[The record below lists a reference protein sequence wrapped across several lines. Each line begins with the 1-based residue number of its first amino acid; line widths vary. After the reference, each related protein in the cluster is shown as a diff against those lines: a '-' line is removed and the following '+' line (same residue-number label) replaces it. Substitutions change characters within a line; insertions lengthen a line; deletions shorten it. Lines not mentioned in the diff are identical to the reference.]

1 MKNENQAIEL
11 ELPQIRQMVLENS
24 RRIERNE
31 LMINEMRM
39 KRLEEEKKQR
49 EEEQKRRERECYWD
63 VAREEHERAHREHQQ
78 DMREIRE
85 IMRNQAVWFDATLK
99 KNEEERK
106 KAREEVDASLKKH
119 REDFDESLKKHREEV
134 DASLKKHREE
144 VDESL
149 KKHREEVD
157 ESLKKHREEFDE
169 SLKKHREEVDESL
182 KKHRED
188 FDESLKMHREEVD
201 ASLKKHREEFDE
213 SLKKSKEER
222 EAWQRKFEE
231 DQVIID
237 KKMKETQENINKLST
252 EFRSAVGHIVEG
264 LLGPS
269 GHKMFM
275 DAGFPVDRYCKDM
288 YRKIKALNLAMEVD
302 VLSYGEDLAIA
313 TEVKTNCTKKDID
326 TFLNK
331 MKNFKEIFTEHSKK
345 EVIAAIAAVNF
356 DQDAYEYA
364 KQQGIL
370 IIHVKDNTVF
380 TLDPVPDKSVLRRF

>member
-39 KRLEEEKKQR
+39 KRREEEKKQR

-85 IMRNQAVWFDATLK
+85 IMRNQAVWFDTTLK

-106 KAREEVDASLKKH
+106 KAREEVDA
-119 REDFDESLKKHREEV
+119 
-134 DASLKKHREE
+134 
-144 VDESL
+144 
-149 KKHREEVD
+149 
-157 ESLKKHREEFDE
+157 

-237 KKMKETQENINKLST
+237 KKIKETQENINKLST

-345 EVIAAIAAVNF
+345 EVLAAIAAVNF

>member
-24 RRIERNE
+24 RRIEKNE

-39 KRLEEEKKQR
+39 KQREEEKKQR

-119 REDFDESLKKHREEV
+119 RE
-134 DASLKKHREE
+134 
-144 VDESL
+144 
-149 KKHREEVD
+149 
-157 ESLKKHREEFDE
+157 
-169 SLKKHREEVDESL
+169 
-182 KKHRED
+182 
-188 FDESLKMHREEVD
+188 
-201 ASLKKHREEFDE
+201 EFDE

-237 KKMKETQENINKLST
+237 KKIKETQENINKLST

-288 YRKIKALNLAMEVD
+288 YRKIKALDLAMEVD

>member
-1 MKNENQAIEL
+1 M
-11 ELPQIRQMVLENS
+11 ELPQLRQMVLENS
-24 RRIERNE
+24 RRIEKNE

-39 KRLEEEKKQR
+39 KRREEEKKQR
-49 EEEQKRRERECYWD
+49 EEEQNRRERECYWN

-85 IMRNQAVWFDATLK
+85 IMRNQAVWFDTTLK

-106 KAREEVDASLKKH
+106 KA
-119 REDFDESLKKHREEV
+119 REEV

-157 ESLKKHREEFDE
+157 A
-169 SLKKHREEVDESL
+169 SL

-237 KKMKETQENINKLST
+237 KKIKETQENINKLST

>member
-11 ELPQIRQMVLENS
+11 ELPRIRQMVLENS
-24 RRIERNE
+24 RRIEKNE

-39 KRLEEEKKQR
+39 KRREEEKKQH

-134 DASLKKHREE
+134 D
-144 VDESL
+144 ESQ
-149 KKHREEVD
+149 
-157 ESLKKHREEFDE
+157 
-169 SLKKHREEVDESL
+169 

-237 KKMKETQENINKLST
+237 KKIKETQENINKLST

>member
-1 MKNENQAIEL
+1 MRRWNDEINLCKCNINVTGMKNENQAIEL

-24 RRIERNE
+24 RRIEKNE

-39 KRLEEEKKQR
+39 KRREEEKKQR
-49 EEEQKRRERECYWD
+49 EEEQKRRERECYWN

-119 REDFDESLKKHREEV
+119 RE
-134 DASLKKHREE
+134 E

-157 ESLKKHREEFDE
+157 ESLKKHREE
-169 SLKKHREEVDESL
+169 
-182 KKHRED
+182 

-237 KKMKETQENINKLST
+237 KKIKETQENINKLST

-288 YRKIKALNLAMEVD
+288 YRKIKALDLAMEVD

-345 EVIAAIAAVNF
+345 DVFAAIAAINF
-356 DQDAYEYA
+356 DHDAYEYA

>member
-1 MKNENQAIEL
+1 MKNENQAVEL

-63 VAREEHERAHREHQQ
+63 VAREEHEHAHREHQQ

-85 IMRNQAVWFDATLK
+85 IMHNQAVWFDTTLK

-106 KAREEVDASLKKH
+106 KAREEVDASLI
-119 REDFDESLKKHREEV
+119 
-134 DASLKKHREE
+134 
-144 VDESL
+144 
-149 KKHREEVD
+149 KHREEVD

-169 SLKKHREEVDESL
+169 
-182 KKHRED
+182 
-188 FDESLKMHREEVD
+188 
-201 ASLKKHREEFDE
+201 SLKKHREEFDE

-237 KKMKETQENINKLST
+237 KKIKETEENINKLST

-345 EVIAAIAAVNF
+345 EVFAAIAAINF

-364 KQQGIL
+364 KHQGIL

-380 TLDPVPDKSVLRRF
+380 SLDPVPDKSVLRRF

>member
-24 RRIERNE
+24 RRIEKNE

-39 KRLEEEKKQR
+39 KRREEEKKQR
-49 EEEQKRRERECYWD
+49 EEEQKRRERECYWN

-85 IMRNQAVWFDATLK
+85 IMRNQAVWFDTTLK

-119 REDFDESLKKHREEV
+119 RE
-134 DASLKKHREE
+134 E

-149 KKHREEVD
+149 KK
-157 ESLKKHREEFDE
+157 
-169 SLKKHREEVDESL
+169 
-182 KKHRED
+182 
-188 FDESLKMHREEVD
+188 HREEVD

-237 KKMKETQENINKLST
+237 KKIKETQENINKLST

-356 DQDAYEYA
+356 DQNAYEYA

>member
-24 RRIERNE
+24 RRIEKNE

-39 KRLEEEKKQR
+39 KRREEEKKQR

-119 REDFDESLKKHREEV
+119 RE
-134 DASLKKHREE
+134 
-144 VDESL
+144 
-149 KKHREEVD
+149 
-157 ESLKKHREEFDE
+157 
-169 SLKKHREEVDESL
+169 
-182 KKHRED
+182 
-188 FDESLKMHREEVD
+188 
-201 ASLKKHREEFDE
+201 EFDE

-237 KKMKETQENINKLST
+237 KKIKETQENINKLST

-302 VLSYGEDLAIA
+302 VLSYGENLAIA

-345 EVIAAIAAVNF
+345 EVIAAIAAINF

>member
-24 RRIERNE
+24 RRIEKNE

-39 KRLEEEKKQR
+39 KRREEEKKQR
-49 EEEQKRRERECYWD
+49 EEEQKRRERECYWN

-119 REDFDESLKKHREEV
+119 RED
-134 DASLKKHREE
+134 
-144 VDESL
+144 
-149 KKHREEVD
+149 
-157 ESLKKHREEFDE
+157 FDE

-237 KKMKETQENINKLST
+237 KKIKETQENINKLST

-345 EVIAAIAAVNF
+345 DVFAAIAAINF

>member
-119 REDFDESLKKHREEV
+119 REDFDESLKKHRE
-134 DASLKKHREE
+134 
-144 VDESL
+144 
-149 KKHREEVD
+149 
-157 ESLKKHREEFDE
+157 
-169 SLKKHREEVDESL
+169 
-182 KKHRED
+182 D

-201 ASLKKHREEFDE
+201 TSVKKHREEFDE

-237 KKMKETQENINKLST
+237 KKIKETQENINKLST

-380 TLDPVPDKSVLRRF
+380 ILDPVPDKSVLRRF

>member
-1 MKNENQAIEL
+1 MKSENQITEL

-24 RRIERNE
+24 RRIEKNE
-31 LMINEMRM
+31 LMNNEMRM
-39 KRLEEEKKQR
+39 KQREEEKKQR

-85 IMRNQAVWFDATLK
+85 IMHNNAVWFDTTMK

-106 KAREEVDASLKKH
+106 KAQEEVDASLKKH
-119 REDFDESLKKHREEV
+119 W
-134 DASLKKHREE
+134 
-144 VDESL
+144 
-149 KKHREEVD
+149 
-157 ESLKKHREEFDE
+157 EEFDE
-169 SLKKHREEVDESL
+169 SLKK
-182 KKHRED
+182 
-188 FDESLKMHREEVD
+188 HREEVD

-222 EAWQRKFEE
+222 EEWFRKSEEDRKKAQEAREAWQRKFEE
-231 DQVIID
+231 DQIIID
-237 KKMKETQENINKLST
+237 KKIKETQENINKLST

-275 DAGFPVDRYCKDM
+275 DAGFAVDRYCKDM

-345 EVIAAIAAVNF
+345 EVLAAIAAINF

>member
-24 RRIERNE
+24 RRIEKNE

-39 KRLEEEKKQR
+39 KRREEEKKQR
-49 EEEQKRRERECYWD
+49 EEEQKQRERECYWN
-63 VAREEHERAHREHQQ
+63 VAHEEHERAHREHQQ

-85 IMRNQAVWFDATLK
+85 IMRNQAVWFDTTLK

-119 REDFDESLKKHREEV
+119 RE
-134 DASLKKHREE
+134 E

-149 KKHREEVD
+149 KK
-157 ESLKKHREEFDE
+157 
-169 SLKKHREEVDESL
+169 
-182 KKHRED
+182 
-188 FDESLKMHREEVD
+188 HREEVD

-237 KKMKETQENINKLST
+237 KKIKETQENINKLST

-364 KQQGIL
+364 KKQGIL

-380 TLDPVPDKSVLRRF
+380 TLDPVPDKSILRRF

>member
-119 REDFDESLKKHREEV
+119 RE
-134 DASLKKHREE
+134 E
-144 VDESL
+144 VDESQ
-149 KKHREEVD
+149 KKHQ
-157 ESLKKHREEFDE
+157 
-169 SLKKHREEVDESL
+169 
-182 KKHRED
+182 ED

-237 KKMKETQENINKLST
+237 KKIKETQENINKLST

-288 YRKIKALNLAMEVD
+288 YRKIKALDLAMEVD

-345 EVIAAIAAVNF
+345 EVIAAIAAINF

-380 TLDPVPDKSVLRRF
+380 TLDPVTDKSVLRRF

>member
-1 MKNENQAIEL
+1 MKNENQAVEL

-39 KRLEEEKKQR
+39 KQREEEKKQR

-63 VAREEHERAHREHQQ
+63 VAREEHEHAHREHQQ

-85 IMRNQAVWFDATLK
+85 IMRNQAVWFDTTLK

-106 KAREEVDASLKKH
+106 KEREEVDASLI
-119 REDFDESLKKHREEV
+119 
-134 DASLKKHREE
+134 
-144 VDESL
+144 
-149 KKHREEVD
+149 KHREEVD
-157 ESLKKHREEFDE
+157 ESLKKHREEF
-169 SLKKHREEVDESL
+169 DESL

-222 EAWQRKFEE
+222 EAWQQKFEE

-237 KKMKETQENINKLST
+237 KKIKETQENINKLST

-345 EVIAAIAAVNF
+345 EVFAAIAAINF

>member
-39 KRLEEEKKQR
+39 KRLEEEKKQH

-63 VAREEHERAHREHQQ
+63 VGREEHERAHREHQQ

-85 IMRNQAVWFDATLK
+85 IMRNQAVWFDTTLK

-106 KAREEVDASLKKH
+106 KAREEVDA
-119 REDFDESLKKHREEV
+119 
-134 DASLKKHREE
+134 
-144 VDESL
+144 
-149 KKHREEVD
+149 
-157 ESLKKHREEFDE
+157 

-237 KKMKETQENINKLST
+237 KKIKETQENINKLST

-345 EVIAAIAAVNF
+345 EVFAAIAAINF

>member
-24 RRIERNE
+24 RRIEKNE

-39 KRLEEEKKQR
+39 KQREEEKKQR

-119 REDFDESLKKHREEV
+119 RE
-134 DASLKKHREE
+134 
-144 VDESL
+144 
-149 KKHREEVD
+149 
-157 ESLKKHREEFDE
+157 
-169 SLKKHREEVDESL
+169 
-182 KKHRED
+182 
-188 FDESLKMHREEVD
+188 
-201 ASLKKHREEFDE
+201 EFDE

-237 KKMKETQENINKLST
+237 KKIKETQEYINKLST

>member
-39 KRLEEEKKQR
+39 KQREEEKKQR

-134 DASLKKHREE
+134 D
-144 VDESL
+144 ESQ
-149 KKHREEVD
+149 
-157 ESLKKHREEFDE
+157 
-169 SLKKHREEVDESL
+169 

-213 SLKKSKEER
+213 SLKKSKEES

-237 KKMKETQENINKLST
+237 KKIKETQENINKLST

>member
-119 REDFDESLKKHREEV
+119 REDFDESLK
-134 DASLKKHREE
+134 
-144 VDESL
+144 
-149 KKHREEVD
+149 
-157 ESLKKHREEFDE
+157 
-169 SLKKHREEVDESL
+169 
-182 KKHRED
+182 
-188 FDESLKMHREEVD
+188 MHREEVD

-237 KKMKETQENINKLST
+237 KKIKETQENINKLST

>member
-1 MKNENQAIEL
+1 MKSENQITEL

-24 RRIERNE
+24 RRIEKNE

-39 KRLEEEKKQR
+39 KQREEEKKQR

-106 KAREEVDASLKKH
+106 KAREEVD
-119 REDFDESLKKHREEV
+119 ESLKKHREE
-134 DASLKKHREE
+134 
-144 VDESL
+144 
-149 KKHREEVD
+149 
-157 ESLKKHREEFDE
+157 
-169 SLKKHREEVDESL
+169 
-182 KKHRED
+182 

-237 KKMKETQENINKLST
+237 KKIKETQENINKLST

-275 DAGFPVDRYCKDM
+275 DAGFAVDRYCKDM

-345 EVIAAIAAVNF
+345 EVLAAIAAINF

>member
-1 MKNENQAIEL
+1 MENKTEISEL

-24 RRIERNE
+24 RRIEKNE

-39 KRLEEEKKQR
+39 KQREEEKKQR
-49 EEEQKRRERECYWD
+49 EEEQKRRERECYRD

-119 REDFDESLKKHREEV
+119 RE
-134 DASLKKHREE
+134 
-144 VDESL
+144 
-149 KKHREEVD
+149 
-157 ESLKKHREEFDE
+157 
-169 SLKKHREEVDESL
+169 
-182 KKHRED
+182 
-188 FDESLKMHREEVD
+188 
-201 ASLKKHREEFDE
+201 EFDE

-237 KKMKETQENINKLST
+237 KKIKETQENINKLST

>member
-85 IMRNQAVWFDATLK
+85 IMRNQAVWFDEKLK

-134 DASLKKHREE
+134 D
-144 VDESL
+144 ESL
-149 KKHREEVD
+149 KKHREEV
-157 ESLKKHREEFDE
+157 DE

-237 KKMKETQENINKLST
+237 KKIKETQENINKLST

>member
-1 MKNENQAIEL
+1 MVRRTAVILTALILIPVIALAGMQWRDDTPALKILKN
-11 ELPQIRQMVLENS
+11 
-24 RRIERNE
+24 
-31 LMINEMRM
+31 
-39 KRLEEEKKQR
+39 
-49 EEEQKRRERECYWD
+49 Y
-63 VAREEHERAHREHQQ
+63 
-78 DMREIRE
+78 
-85 IMRNQAVWFDATLK
+85 T
-99 KNEEERK
+99 
-106 KAREEVDASLKKH
+106 
-119 REDFDESLKKHREEV
+119 
-134 DASLKKHREE
+134 
-144 VDESL
+144 
-149 KKHREEVD
+149 
-157 ESLKKHREEFDE
+157 
-169 SLKKHREEVDESL
+169 
-182 KKHRED
+182 
-188 FDESLKMHREEVD
+188 
-201 ASLKKHREEFDE
+201 
-213 SLKKSKEER
+213 
-222 EAWQRKFEE
+222 
-231 DQVIID
+231 
-237 KKMKETQENINKLST
+237 ENINKLST

-264 LLGPS
+264 LIGPS

-331 MKNFKEIFTEHSKK
+331 MITEHSKK

>member
-119 REDFDESLKKHREEV
+119 RE
-134 DASLKKHREE
+134 E
-144 VDESL
+144 VDESQ
-149 KKHREEVD
+149 
-157 ESLKKHREEFDE
+157 
-169 SLKKHREEVDESL
+169 

-237 KKMKETQENINKLST
+237 KKIKETQENINKLST

-288 YRKIKALNLAMEVD
+288 YRKIKALDLAMEVD

-345 EVIAAIAAVNF
+345 EVIAAIAAINF

>member
-1 MKNENQAIEL
+1 MKNENQAVEL

-63 VAREEHERAHREHQQ
+63 VAREEHEHAHREHQQ

-119 REDFDESLKKHREEV
+119 REDFN
-134 DASLKKHREE
+134 
-144 VDESL
+144 ESL

-157 ESLKKHREEFDE
+157 E
-169 SLKKHREEVDESL
+169 
-182 KKHRED
+182 
-188 FDESLKMHREEVD
+188 
-201 ASLKKHREEFDE
+201 SLKKHREEFDE

-237 KKMKETQENINKLST
+237 KKIKETQENINKLST

-288 YRKIKALNLAMEVD
+288 YRKIKALDLAMEVD

-326 TFLNK
+326 SFLNK

-345 EVIAAIAAVNF
+345 EVFAAIAAINF

>member
-24 RRIERNE
+24 SRIEKNE

-39 KRLEEEKKQR
+39 KRREEEKKQR

-63 VAREEHERAHREHQQ
+63 VARKEHERAHREHQQ

-134 DASLKKHREE
+134 DE
-144 VDESL
+144 
-149 KKHREEVD
+149 
-157 ESLKKHREEFDE
+157 
-169 SLKKHREEVDESL
+169 
-182 KKHRED
+182 
-188 FDESLKMHREEVD
+188 
-201 ASLKKHREEFDE
+201 SLKKHREEFDE

-231 DQVIID
+231 DQVVID
-237 KKMKETQENINKLST
+237 KKIKETQENINKLST
-252 EFRSAVGHIVEG
+252 EFRSALGHIVEG

-288 YRKIKALNLAMEVD
+288 YRKIKALDLAMEVD

-331 MKNFKEIFTEHSKK
+331 MKNYKEIFTEHSKK

-356 DQDAYEYA
+356 DQDTYEYA

>member
-1 MKNENQAIEL
+1 MKNENQAVEL

-63 VAREEHERAHREHQQ
+63 VAREEHEHAHREHQQ

-85 IMRNQAVWFDATLK
+85 IMHNQAVWFDTTLK

-106 KAREEVDASLKKH
+106 KAREEVDASLI
-119 REDFDESLKKHREEV
+119 
-134 DASLKKHREE
+134 
-144 VDESL
+144 
-149 KKHREEVD
+149 KHREEVD
-157 ESLKKHREEFDE
+157 ESLKKHREEF
-169 SLKKHREEVDESL
+169 DESL

-237 KKMKETQENINKLST
+237 KKIKETEENINKLST

-345 EVIAAIAAVNF
+345 EVFAAIAAINF

-364 KQQGIL
+364 KHQGIL

-380 TLDPVPDKSVLRRF
+380 SLDPVPDKSVLRRF

>member
-134 DASLKKHREE
+134 D
-144 VDESL
+144 ESQ
-149 KKHREEVD
+149 
-157 ESLKKHREEFDE
+157 
-169 SLKKHREEVDESL
+169 
-182 KKHRED
+182 
-188 FDESLKMHREEVD
+188 
-201 ASLKKHREEFDE
+201 KKHREEFDE

-231 DQVIID
+231 DQVVID
-237 KKMKETQENINKLST
+237 KKIKETQENINKLST

>member
-119 REDFDESLKKHREEV
+119 REDFDESLK
-134 DASLKKHREE
+134 
-144 VDESL
+144 
-149 KKHREEVD
+149 
-157 ESLKKHREEFDE
+157 
-169 SLKKHREEVDESL
+169 
-182 KKHRED
+182 
-188 FDESLKMHREEVD
+188 MHREEVD

-237 KKMKETQENINKLST
+237 KKIKETQENINKLST

-380 TLDPVPDKSVLRRF
+380 ILDPVPDKSVLRRF

>member
-39 KRLEEEKKQR
+39 KQREEEKKQR

-85 IMRNQAVWFDATLK
+85 IMRNQAVWFDTTLK

-134 DASLKKHREE
+134 D
-144 VDESL
+144 ESQ
-149 KKHREEVD
+149 
-157 ESLKKHREEFDE
+157 
-169 SLKKHREEVDESL
+169 

-222 EAWQRKFEE
+222 EAWQRRFEE

-237 KKMKETQENINKLST
+237 KKIKETQENINKLST

>member
-49 EEEQKRRERECYWD
+49 KEEQKRRERECYWD

-134 DASLKKHREE
+134 D
-144 VDESL
+144 ESL
-149 KKHREEVD
+149 KKHREN
-157 ESLKKHREEFDE
+157 
-169 SLKKHREEVDESL
+169 
-182 KKHRED
+182 

-237 KKMKETQENINKLST
+237 KKIKETQENINKLST

>member
-134 DASLKKHREE
+134 D
-144 VDESL
+144 
-149 KKHREEVD
+149 
-157 ESLKKHREEFDE
+157 
-169 SLKKHREEVDESL
+169 ESL

-237 KKMKETQENINKLST
+237 KKIKETQENINKLST

-345 EVIAAIAAVNF
+345 EVFAAIAAINF

>member
-119 REDFDESLKKHREEV
+119 RKDFDESLKKHREEV

-144 VDESL
+144 VDE
-149 KKHREEVD
+149 
-157 ESLKKHREEFDE
+157 
-169 SLKKHREEVDESL
+169 
-182 KKHRED
+182 
-188 FDESLKMHREEVD
+188 
-201 ASLKKHREEFDE
+201 SLKKHREEFDE

-345 EVIAAIAAVNF
+345 EVFAAIAAVNF

>member
-39 KRLEEEKKQR
+39 KQREEEKKQR

-134 DASLKKHREE
+134 D
-144 VDESL
+144 ESQ
-149 KKHREEVD
+149 
-157 ESLKKHREEFDE
+157 
-169 SLKKHREEVDESL
+169 

-237 KKMKETQENINKLST
+237 KTIKETQENINKLST

>member
-1 MKNENQAIEL
+1 MENKTQISEL
-11 ELPQIRQMVLENS
+11 GLPQIRQMVLENS
-24 RRIERNE
+24 RRIEKNE
-31 LMINEMRM
+31 LMINKMRM
-39 KRLEEEKKQR
+39 KQREEEKKQR
-49 EEEQKRRERECYWD
+49 EEEQKRRERECYRD

-119 REDFDESLKKHREEV
+119 RE
-134 DASLKKHREE
+134 
-144 VDESL
+144 
-149 KKHREEVD
+149 
-157 ESLKKHREEFDE
+157 
-169 SLKKHREEVDESL
+169 
-182 KKHRED
+182 
-188 FDESLKMHREEVD
+188 
-201 ASLKKHREEFDE
+201 EFDE

-237 KKMKETQENINKLST
+237 KKIKETQENINTLST

>member
-39 KRLEEEKKQR
+39 KRLEEEKKQH

-63 VAREEHERAHREHQQ
+63 VGREEHERAHREHQQ

-85 IMRNQAVWFDATLK
+85 IMRNQAVWFDTTLK

-119 REDFDESLKKHREEV
+119 REEV
-134 DASLKKHREE
+134 
-144 VDESL
+144 
-149 KKHREEVD
+149 
-157 ESLKKHREEFDE
+157 DE

-237 KKMKETQENINKLST
+237 KKIKETQENINKLST

-345 EVIAAIAAVNF
+345 EVFAAIAAINF

>member
-1 MKNENQAIEL
+1 MRRWNDEINQCKCNINVTGMKNENQAIEL

-144 VDESL
+144 
-149 KKHREEVD
+149 
-157 ESLKKHREEFDE
+157 
-169 SLKKHREEVDESL
+169 
-182 KKHRED
+182 
-188 FDESLKMHREEVD
+188 
-201 ASLKKHREEFDE
+201 FDE

-237 KKMKETQENINKLST
+237 KKIKETQENINKLST

-345 EVIAAIAAVNF
+345 DVFAAIAAINF

>member
-1 MKNENQAIEL
+1 MKNENQAVEL

-39 KRLEEEKKQR
+39 KQREEEKKQR

-63 VAREEHERAHREHQQ
+63 VAREELERAHREHQQ

-106 KAREEVDASLKKH
+106 KAREEVDASLKKQ
-119 REDFDESLKKHREEV
+119 REDF
-134 DASLKKHREE
+134 
-144 VDESL
+144 
-149 KKHREEVD
+149 
-157 ESLKKHREEFDE
+157 
-169 SLKKHREEVDESL
+169 DESL

-237 KKMKETQENINKLST
+237 KKIKETQENINKLST

-345 EVIAAIAAVNF
+345 EVFAAIAAVNF

>member
-49 EEEQKRRERECYWD
+49 KEEQKRRERECYWD

-119 REDFDESLKKHREEV
+119 REDFDESLKMHREEV

-144 VDESL
+144 
-149 KKHREEVD
+149 
-157 ESLKKHREEFDE
+157 
-169 SLKKHREEVDESL
+169 
-182 KKHRED
+182 

-201 ASLKKHREEFDE
+201 ESLKKHREEFDE

-231 DQVIID
+231 DQVVID
-237 KKMKETQENINKLST
+237 KKIKETQENINKLST

>member
-1 MKNENQAIEL
+1 MKSENQITEL

-24 RRIERNE
+24 RRIEKNE

-39 KRLEEEKKQR
+39 KQREEEKKKR

-85 IMRNQAVWFDATLK
+85 IMHNNAVWFDTTLK

-106 KAREEVDASLKKH
+106 KT
-119 REDFDESLKKHREEV
+119 REEV

-144 VDESL
+144 FDESL
-149 KKHREEVD
+149 IKHREEVD

-169 SLKKHREEVDESL
+169 SLIK
-182 KKHRED
+182 
-188 FDESLKMHREEVD
+188 HREEVD

-222 EAWQRKFEE
+222 EEWFRKSEEDRKKAQEAREAWQRKFEE
-231 DQVIID
+231 DQIIID
-237 KKMKETQENINKLST
+237 KKIKETQENINKLST

-275 DAGFPVDRYCKDM
+275 DAGFAVDRYCKDM

-345 EVIAAIAAVNF
+345 EVLAAIAAINF